1 MLYSMTITKQLFAW
15 HLQLNLQRD
24 VFNQPCVVICRR
36 RKRKRSFLAE
46 TGFLIQERR
55 VQKMTGAEKVSKY
68 EPSVKLFLNIFQNE
82 FLSSRKLGRRV
93 SGLICVLSQSEK
105 SFVKVLSY
113 WSFTFHCLSFGCD
126 LAVATKG
133 KGTKA
138 DSHVSVKRTPSN
150 SSSSEWIS
158 NFLFPFA
165 KH

>member
-1 MLYSMTITKQLFAW
+1 ML
-15 HLQLNLQRD
+15 
-24 VFNQPCVVICRR
+24 VNQPCFVICRR
-36 RKRKRSFLAE
+36 RKRKRNFLAE
-46 TGFLIQERR
+46 TRFLIQERR
-55 VQKMTGAEKVSKY
+55 VQEMTGVKKVSEHK
-68 EPSVKLFLNIFQNE
+68 PSVKLFLNIFQNE
-82 FLSSRKLGRRV
+82 FLSSCKLGRRV

-105 SFVKVLSY
+105 SFVKVLFY

-150 SSSSEWIS
+150 SSSSKWIS
-158 NFLFPFA
+158 NSLFRLA